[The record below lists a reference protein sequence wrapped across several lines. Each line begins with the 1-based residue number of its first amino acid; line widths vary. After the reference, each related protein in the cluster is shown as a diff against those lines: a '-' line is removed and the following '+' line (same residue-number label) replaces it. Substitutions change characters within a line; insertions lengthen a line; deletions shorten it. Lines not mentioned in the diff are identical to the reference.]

1 MLELLILPLSMI
13 LPMDAGTIPTIWYF
27 LVFIFYYFL
36 QYSQSSKEE
45 HKNFLGQ
52 MINGSF
58 FDRDEQGI
66 YRRRHLKDEEIVGHI
81 NSLIGGGIGT
91 LNACLSFVIHML
103 AVNPH
108 AQQKAFQEV
117 IKICGYDVSKLNLK
131 IKKRRKYK

>member
-1 MLELLILPLSMI
+1 
-13 LPMDAGTIPTIWYF
+13 
-27 LVFIFYYFL
+27 
-36 QYSQSSKEE
+36 
-45 HKNFLGQ
+45 

-108 AQQKAFQEV
+108 ENGEKPHNTTQSEQFLYL
-117 IKICGYDVSKLNLK
+117 IKRDTPNIS
-131 IKKRRKYK
+131 I

>member
-1 MLELLILPLSMI
+1 MLEQFRHCGILFSPYNI
-13 LPMDAGTIPTIWYF
+13 
-27 LVFIFYYFL
+27 FL

-117 IKICGYDVSKLNLK
+117 IKICGYDVSIYKTITL
-131 IKKRRKYK
+131 KKRRKKN